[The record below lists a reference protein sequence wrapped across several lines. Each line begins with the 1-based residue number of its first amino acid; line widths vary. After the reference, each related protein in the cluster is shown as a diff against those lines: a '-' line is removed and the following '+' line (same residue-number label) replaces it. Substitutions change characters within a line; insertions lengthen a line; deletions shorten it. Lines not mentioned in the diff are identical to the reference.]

1 MKKFSKIFV
10 SSLLLAS
17 LGVSAGCNL
26 GGNKDD
32 IPDDVVADKYKVVVA
47 CQTEMG
53 EEEVLKVLEKAY
65 EAKHTDVDIEIKTF
79 SGESYEQYMLGIA
92 AEQSSSPNII
102 WTADTYHSHWN
113 EYYVD
118 LRPYYEASPET
129 DYSNYYETMLDT
141 AGINGKFKPTKNYTG
156 SFDREK
162 DNSDGKEHYSEHSE
176 YGLFYAPRDYNKPAI
191 LCNTHLFA
199 EFDAAYELVYKT
211 VNGVSAMPA
220 DYKSTS
226 ARLQEIVAGTD
237 WDDFYDLP
245 AFARF
250 IAERMLYV
258 VQNGEAT
265 GDRQMSRKWSQ
276 RAVLNLFLEWEP
288 TYTTV
293 MDALGVDVIN
303 ADGTLNLKAN
313 EEKLQALHDALSPSA
328 TEDEKEMA
336 SLMTTPNGGIQF
348 SSGNLFMSVVSRPVV
363 LGYGNTFKG
372 MYGEGTHMEAIRFP
386 VENIAAGC
394 SGYAISSIWEGKTMT
409 VNGVSKSYT
418 DLSWDFIKF
427 IITEEGQEAA
437 GETGLNIPVLKKL
450 YNTES
455 NGGKEPAWR
464 KVASLGS
471 MDNDAWVAGNEL
483 SQDTYNIFK
492 ADKRNAF
499 RNVVRTFYT
508 NLIKTNYNDGD
519 LATLITKT
527 EQSYSLQKP
536 TSNLR

>member
-10 SSLLLAS
+10 SGLLLAS
-17 LGVSAGCNL
+17 LGASAGCF
-26 GGNKDD
+26 GGGGKDSL
-32 IPDDVVADKYKVVVA
+32 PDDVVADKYKVVVA

-53 EEEVLKVLEKAY
+53 EEEVLRVLEKAY
-65 EAKHTDVDIEIKTF
+65 EAKHTDVDIQIKTF
-79 SGESYEQYMLGIA
+79 SGEGFEQYMLGIA

-113 EYYVD
+113 EYFVD

-156 SFDREK
+156 SFAREK
-162 DNSDGKEHYSEHSE
+162 DNSDGNEHYSEHSV
-176 YGLFYAPRDYNKPAI
+176 YGLFYAPTDYNKPAI
-191 LCNTHLFA
+191 LCNTHLFT
-199 EFDAAYELVYKT
+199 EFDIAYELVYKT
-211 VNGVSAMPA
+211 VNSVSAMPA

-250 IAERMLYV
+250 IAERMAYV
-258 VQNGEAT
+258 INNGSSI
-265 GDRQMSRKWSQ
+265 DRNFGRTWEQ
-276 RAVLNLFLEWEP
+276 RAVLNPFLEWEP

-293 MDALGVDVIN
+293 MDALGIDIIN

-313 EEKLQALHDALSPSA
+313 EEKLQALHDAFSPSGN
-328 TEDEKEMA
+328 EDVEQMA
-336 SLMTTPNGGIQF
+336 GYMTTTNGGIQF
-348 SSGNLFMSVVSRPVV
+348 SSGNLFMTVCSRPVV

-372 MYGEGTHMEAIRFP
+372 IYGEGSYMETIAFP

-437 GETGLNIPVLKKL
+437 GATGLNIPVLKKL
-450 YNTES
+450 YDKES

-464 KVASLGS
+464 KVASLGA

-508 NLIKTNYNDGD
+508 NLIKTNYNDGS
-519 LATLITKT
+519 LAELITKT